1 MAYTYPVKWITNTM
15 RGAPQISGTAG
26 TFIAALDAFL
36 NTGWGSANAISVS
49 ISGGVG
55 TAEFPEGVFFED
67 HAVVLFGGATTPAAL
82 NGEARVLSHTNKSI
96 TFETDAPD
104 GVATTGTT
112 ITCRYAPVG
121 NWAKAFFGT
130 NLAAYKSTDIQA
142 SGHYLRVDDTGTMTA
157 RLVAYEA
164 MTDINTGTGPFPT
177 AAAIPGG
184 GTFYKSTAANATAVR
199 YLLAADSRAML
210 WAVEPGTVSNPANR
224 VSNVRGFGEGLVLSP
239 AGDPWATFLS
249 CPVSVNPFSAG
260 ALSGGGESAT
270 TGFTSCARGFSGLG
284 SAVYLTAAPFTGTVA
299 GLSGNDTLLGPAPSP
314 VDGKI
319 RLSRL
324 YLRTTI
330 NVDGPRSIVPGVAFV
345 PHTGMTSLC
354 SPGDVLPG
362 SGEWAGR
369 RLMAVGTA
377 SAITSLPQ
385 GIAFIDV
392 TGPWR

>member
-15 RGAPQISGTAG
+15 RGAPPISGTAG

-55 TAEFPEGVFFED
+55 TAEFPEGVYFED
-67 HAVVLFGGATTPAAL
+67 HSVVLFANATTPAAL
-82 NGEARVLSHTNKSI
+82 NGEARVLSHTNRSI

-104 GVATTGTT
+104 GVATTGST

-121 NWAKAFFGT
+121 SWVKAFFGT
-130 NLAAYKSTDIQA
+130 NLAAYKSTDAQA

-177 AAAIPGG
+177 AVAIPGG
-184 GTFYKSTAANATAVR
+184 GTFQKSTAANATAAR
-199 YLLAADSRAML
+199 YLFAADSRLML
-210 WAVEPGTVSNPANR
+210 WAMEPGTVSSAANR
-224 VSNVRGFGEGLVLSP
+224 VSNVRGFGEGLALAP
-239 AGDPWATFLS
+239 TGDPWATFLS
-249 CPVSVNPFSAG
+249 CPVSINSFNVGS
-260 ALSGGGESAT
+260 LSGGGESGT
-270 TGFTSCARGFSGLG
+270 SGFTACARGFSGLG
-284 SAVYLTAAPFTGTVA
+284 ASIYLTAAPFTGAVT
-299 GLSGNDTLLGPAPSP
+299 GTSGSDTTLGSSLSP
-314 VDGKI
+314 VDGKV

-324 YLRTTI
+324 YMRTTA
-330 NVDGPRSIVPGVAFV
+330 NQDSPRAIVPGVAYV
-345 PHTGMTSLC
+345 PHGGMTSLC
-354 SPGDVLPG
+354 SPGDVLAG

-369 RLMAVGTA
+369 RMMAVGTGSNGIA
-377 SAITSLPQ
+377 TPQ